1 MTSELVVESW
11 TNDIGQTIHP
21 GDEVIFVGSSRKNT
35 SVSKGIFG
43 GVYYANVTRTV
54 YLKDENGNYIKEEKI
69 HPYSK
74 QPYLV
79 NKTERITTRE
89 VVAVRV
95 ERVNR
100 GTKGIYEQDENGKF
114 IYKKTDDIIWGVST
128 LPLKRVYKIAT
139 TLAESHHV

>member
-1 MTSELVVESW
+1 MSELVVESW

-21 GDEVIFVGSSRKNT
+21 GDEVIFVGSSYKSTN
-35 SVSKGIFG
+35 VKKGIFG
-43 GVYYANVTRTV
+43 GVYYANVTRTI
-54 YLKDENGNYIKEEKI
+54 YLKDENGNNIKEEKI

-74 QPYLV
+74 QPYFI

-89 VVAVRV
+89 VVATRV

-100 GTKGIYEQDENGKF
+100 GFKAIYERDENDKLV
-114 IYKKTDDIIWGVST
+114 YKQTDEVVWGVSI

-139 TLAESHHV
+139 TLAEAYHV

>member
-1 MTSELVVESW
+1 MSELVVESW

-21 GDEVIFVGSSRKNT
+21 GDEVIFVGSSYKSTN
-35 SVSKGIFG
+35 VKKGIFG
-43 GVYYANVTRTV
+43 GVYYANVTRTI
-54 YLKDENGNYIKEEKI
+54 YLKDENGNNIKEEKI

-79 NKTERITTRE
+79 NKTERITARE
-89 VVAVRV
+89 VVATRV

-100 GTKGIYEQDENGKF
+100 GFKAIYERDENDKLV
-114 IYKKTDDIIWGVST
+114 YKQTDEVVWGVSI

-139 TLAESHHV
+139 TLAEAYHV